1 MCARVHSPRRSP
13 TLTLFSRVFRSI
25 RGQFRQGLCL
35 LVGLL
40 ISVDKLLE
48 AKSRWRQLRSHAG
61 ALESII
67 WRFRTRVGS
76 FASTAHAS
84 EAHKPEQVLCRELT
98 DWIDDLVSGANL
110 AATDFNRKYPSHVY
124 KHHQYKDPRKVNTK
138 HFFKKVKDKITTV
151 ATSNTEGEKVKDKI
165 TTVATSNTEGEG
177 GGGEAGAGAGAT
189 RQDEQ
194 GEEEHRDPWDYETHG
209 DDFQAPCKPEDYI
222 QLRLKK
228 AEAFYTKRCA

>member
-124 KHHQYKDPRKVNTK
+124 KHHQYKDPRKG
-138 HFFKKVKDKITTV
+138 FFKKVKDKITTV
-151 ATSNTEGEKVKDKI
+151 ATSQTEGE
-165 TTVATSNTEGEG
+165 E

-189 RQDEQ
+189 PQ
-194 GEEEHRDPWDYETHG
+194 GDVGTDTDEEEHRDPWDYGKHG

-222 QLRLKK
+222 QMRLKK